1 METFKDIPEYEN
13 DYQVS
18 NLGNVKSLK
27 GKTSKILT
35 PILNKWGYLQ
45 VSLSKNNV
53 KKVYTIHQL
62 VAITFLNFKPNGHD
76 LVINHINLTKTDNRL
91 ENLEIISNRENCSLK
106 HKSFT
111 SQYTGV
117 SWRKDR
123 NKWSAEILIKNKRIK
138 LGHYTDEKDAHL
150 AYQAALDKHLKEN
163 I

>member
-1 METFKDIPEYEN
+1 M
-13 DYQVS
+13 
-18 NLGNVKSLK
+18 
-27 GKTSKILT
+27 
-35 PILNKWGYLQ
+35 
-45 VSLSKNNV
+45 
-53 KKVYTIHQL
+53 
-62 VAITFLNFKPNGHD
+62 
-76 LVINHINLTKTDNRL
+76 
-91 ENLEIISNRENCSLK
+91 K

-150 AYQAALDKHLKEN
+150 AYQAVLDKHLKEN